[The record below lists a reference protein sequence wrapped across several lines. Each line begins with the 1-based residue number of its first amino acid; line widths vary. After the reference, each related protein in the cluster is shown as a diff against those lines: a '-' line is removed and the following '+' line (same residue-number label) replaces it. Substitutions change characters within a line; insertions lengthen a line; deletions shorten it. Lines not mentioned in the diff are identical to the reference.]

1 MQDSRR
7 TDGEVRM
14 TGTPRAGQRTRCK
27 GGFALNTAATR
38 KESVLNS
45 ARARRR
51 VCNRIWRNRYIYLM
65 VIPVLIYMLLLKYLP
80 MYYLRAAFYDYK
92 LLKGFEGSK
101 YVGFKWFERLLSS
114 PDLWQYIRNT
124 LTLNLLSL
132 AIVFPAPLVFA
143 ILLNEVRSN
152 GYKKVVQTVSYMP
165 HFVSTVV
172 LVSMILQIFNP
183 ILGIY
188 GKAYSALFG
197 TAAPD
202 LLGSPAALPHIYVW
216 SGIWQSF
223 GWDSIIYVAALAA
236 VSPEL
241 HEAAQIDGAS
251 RFQRVLHVDLP
262 AILPTATIMLILR
275 TGKVMSIGFEK
286 IFLLQNDL
294 NLTTSEVISTY
305 VYKVSLKASVPDFS
319 YSTAIDLFN
328 SVINLFLICTV
339 NFISGRISETSLW

>member
-1 MQDSRR
+1 MHSKRHTLSRR
-7 TDGEVRM
+7 IARHWQLYVFLLLPLIYLLIFHYYPM
-14 TGTPRAGQRTRCK
+14 TGVQIAFKKYSARLGIWGSPWVGLKNIQKFFNSVRFTTIVGNTLRLSLYSLIAGFPLPVI
-27 GGFALNTAATR
+27 FALMLG
-38 KESVLNS
+38 VM
-45 ARARRR
+45 
-51 VCNRIWRNRYIYLM
+51 RN
-65 VIPVLIYMLLLKYLP
+65 
-80 MYYLRAAFYDYK
+80 
-92 LLKGFEGSK
+92 
-101 YVGFKWFERLLSS
+101 ER
-114 PDLWQYIRNT
+114 
-124 LTLNLLSL
+124 
-132 AIVFPAPLVFA
+132 
-143 ILLNEVRSN
+143 
-152 GYKKVVQTVSYMP
+152 YKKVVQTITYMP
-165 HFVSTVV
+165 HFISVVV

-328 SVINLFLICTV
+328 
-339 NFISGRISETSLW
+339 

>member
-1 MQDSRR
+1 MHSKRHTLSRR
-7 TDGEVRM
+7 IARHWQLYLFLLLPLIYLLIFHYYPM
-14 TGTPRAGQRTRCK
+14 TGVQIAFKKYSARLGIWGSPWVGLKNILKFFNSVRFTTIVGNTLRLSLYSLIAGFPLPVI
-27 GGFALNTAATR
+27 FALMLG
-38 KESVLNS
+38 VM
-45 ARARRR
+45 
-51 VCNRIWRNRYIYLM
+51 RN
-65 VIPVLIYMLLLKYLP
+65 
-80 MYYLRAAFYDYK
+80 
-92 LLKGFEGSK
+92 
-101 YVGFKWFERLLSS
+101 ER
-114 PDLWQYIRNT
+114 
-124 LTLNLLSL
+124 
-132 AIVFPAPLVFA
+132 
-143 ILLNEVRSN
+143 
-152 GYKKVVQTVSYMP
+152 YKKVVQTITYMP
-165 HFVSTVV
+165 HFISVVV

>member
-1 MQDSRR
+1 M
-7 TDGEVRM
+7 
-14 TGTPRAGQRTRCK
+14 
-27 GGFALNTAATR
+27 
-38 KESVLNS
+38 
-45 ARARRR
+45 
-51 VCNRIWRNRYIYLM
+51 
-65 VIPVLIYMLLLKYLP
+65 
-80 MYYLRAAFYDYK
+80 
-92 LLKGFEGSK
+92 
-101 YVGFKWFERLLSS
+101 
-114 PDLWQYIRNT
+114 
-124 LTLNLLSL
+124 
-132 AIVFPAPLVFA
+132 
-143 ILLNEVRSN
+143 
-152 GYKKVVQTVSYMP
+152 
-165 HFVSTVV
+165 
-172 LVSMILQIFNP
+172 
-183 ILGIY
+183 
-188 GKAYSALFG
+188 
-197 TAAPD
+197 
-202 LLGSPAALPHIYVW
+202 W

>member
-1 MQDSRR
+1 MHSKRHTLSRR
-7 TDGEVRM
+7 IARHWQLYLFLLLPLVYLLIFHYYPM
-14 TGTPRAGQRTRCK
+14 TGVQIAFKKYSARLGIWGSPWVGLKNILKFFNSVRFTTIVGNTLRLSLYSLIAGFPLPVI
-27 GGFALNTAATR
+27 FALMLG
-38 KESVLNS
+38 VM
-45 ARARRR
+45 
-51 VCNRIWRNRYIYLM
+51 RN
-65 VIPVLIYMLLLKYLP
+65 
-80 MYYLRAAFYDYK
+80 
-92 LLKGFEGSK
+92 
-101 YVGFKWFERLLSS
+101 ER
-114 PDLWQYIRNT
+114 
-124 LTLNLLSL
+124 
-132 AIVFPAPLVFA
+132 
-143 ILLNEVRSN
+143 
-152 GYKKVVQTVSYMP
+152 YKKVVQTITYMP
-165 HFVSTVV
+165 HFISVVV

-305 VYKVSLKASVPDFS
+305 VYKQGIASSTPQYSYATAIGLFVSLVNVFMLLIVNKVSDRLS
-319 YSTAIDLFN
+319 GSSLF
-328 SVINLFLICTV
+328 
-339 NFISGRISETSLW
+339 

>member
-1 MQDSRR
+1 MHSKRHTLSRR
-7 TDGEVRM
+7 IARHWQLYLFLLLPLIYLLIFHYYPM
-14 TGTPRAGQRTRCK
+14 TGVQIAFKKYSARLGIWGSPWVGLKNILKFFNSVRFTTIVGNTLRLSLYSLIAGFPLPIL
-27 GGFALNTAATR
+27 FALMLG
-38 KESVLNS
+38 VM
-45 ARARRR
+45 
-51 VCNRIWRNRYIYLM
+51 RN
-65 VIPVLIYMLLLKYLP
+65 
-80 MYYLRAAFYDYK
+80 
-92 LLKGFEGSK
+92 
-101 YVGFKWFERLLSS
+101 ER
-114 PDLWQYIRNT
+114 
-124 LTLNLLSL
+124 
-132 AIVFPAPLVFA
+132 
-143 ILLNEVRSN
+143 
-152 GYKKVVQTVSYMP
+152 YKKVVQTITYMP
-165 HFVSTVV
+165 HFISVVV

-305 VYKVSLKASVPDFS
+305 VYKQGLESSNADFS
-319 YSTAIDLFN
+319 YATAIGLFN
-328 SVINLFLICTV
+328 SIVNLVMISLT
-339 NFISGRISETSLW
+339 NFISGRLTSSSLW